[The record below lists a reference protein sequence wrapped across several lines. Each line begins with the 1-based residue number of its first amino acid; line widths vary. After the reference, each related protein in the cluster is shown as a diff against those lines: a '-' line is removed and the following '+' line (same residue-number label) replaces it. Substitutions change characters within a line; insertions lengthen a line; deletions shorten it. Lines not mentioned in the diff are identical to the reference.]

1 MLYDKL
7 QLNNIIPLTF
17 LWKLGF
23 EATNHEV
30 ENWVSKRMTADDC
43 LSKYDLSQRVTLEV
57 S

>member
-23 EATNHEV
+23 EATNYEV
-30 ENWVSKRMTADDC
+30 ERTGFLREWLQMIVCPNMT
-43 LSKYDLSQRVTLEV
+43 
-57 S
+57 

>member
-30 ENWVSKRMTADDC
+30 ENWVSKRLTADDC
-43 LSKYDLSQRVTLEV
+43 LSKYDLSQRVTL
-57 S
+57 